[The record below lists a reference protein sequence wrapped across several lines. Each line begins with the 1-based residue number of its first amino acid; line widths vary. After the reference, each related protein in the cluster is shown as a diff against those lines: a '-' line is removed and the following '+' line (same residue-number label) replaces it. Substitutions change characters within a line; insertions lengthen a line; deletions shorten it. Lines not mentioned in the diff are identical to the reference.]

1 MGRAESGCEVCV
13 YRGGWG
19 GEWVRC
25 LCVLYGAESGA
36 IFACTVAE
44 SVAMFVCVYGGRGSV
59 RQ

>member
-1 MGRAESGCEVCV
+1 MGVRFVCIGADGAESGCDVCV
-13 YRGGWG
+13 YCMGRR
-19 GEWVRC
+19 V
-25 LCVLYGAESGA
+25 GA